1 VGQADASGYIRRSMS
16 ASDPPPGPEPLT
28 VVLVH
33 WNQPERCAATIEA
46 FQDQGLD
53 VAVVVVDNGSEP
65 LAFGRLRTLLANG
78 PHDVEL
84 IPLGANTGFGPGANV
99 GLAAFLD
106 GRAGEW
112 VAVAPHDAL
121 PHPGVLAR
129 LVAAAEQREAETGGR
144 VGLVCADVGD
154 GHVPVVDPYFGGMTV
169 AAPAGDGWLDAD
181 YPHGTL
187 LVARRAC
194 LRDIGLFDERY
205 FAYCEEADLGIR
217 ARAAGWQVGLVR
229 GARVVNPTMRSGSP
243 VTDYLMH
250 RNTLLLVREHSGR
263 YHAFIRFVLALGQ
276 LVRGVLRPTWRP
288 WMFSA
293 RGRVWGLVDFAR
305 GRFGPP
311 PPFLFTPA
319 PTAVI
324 PPDPAT
330 GAVASPT
337 RSAPVPVPDA

>member
-1 VGQADASGYIRRSMS
+1 MS
-16 ASDPPPGPEPLT
+16 PSDPRPGPEPLT

-46 FQDQGLD
+46 FQDQGLP
-53 VAVVVVDNGSEP
+53 VAVVVVDNGSEAP
-65 LAFGRLRTLLANG
+65 TFGRLRALLDSS

-99 GLAAFLD
+99 GLTAFLD
-106 GRAGEW
+106 RRAGDW
-112 VAVAPHDAL
+112 VALAPHDAL
-121 PHPGVLAR
+121 PAPGVLAR
-129 LVAAAEQREAETGGR
+129 LVEVADRREAETGGR

-169 AAPAGDGWLDAD
+169 PAPPGEGWLDAD

-187 LVARRAC
+187 LLARRAC
-194 LRDIGLFDERY
+194 LREVGLFDERY

-217 ARAAGWQVGLVR
+217 ARNAGWQVGLVR

-250 RNTLLLVREHSGR
+250 RNTLLLVRDHSGR
-263 YHAFIRFVLALGQ
+263 YHAFIRFCLAVAQ
-276 LVRGVLRPTWRP
+276 LVRGMVQPASRP
-288 WMFSA
+288 WLFSA
-293 RGRVWGLVDFAR
+293 PGRVWGLVDFAR

-311 PPFLFTPA
+311 PPFLFASAAPA
-319 PTAVI
+319 V
-324 PPDPAT
+324 PPAEDRGGPPVP
-330 GAVASPT
+330 G
-337 RSAPVPVPDA
+337 APVPVPDS